1 MGAGSRLARQLT
13 AGRGAQALS
22 AGGLALAGWGT
33 HTACTVPASRE
44 AYVSQSISVP
54 DGLPVLS
61 RGKHRNPRRGACF
74 MELASFIAGE
84 RWSDHP
90 ACTHPLLAEVARTTN
105 DRTSDAGR
113 PLLAPLIPSVVGLI
127 TDDPRADARIALH
140 CALTALPVAPFQ
152 RQRALAVGVHA
163 CQRQLTELGD
173 VEALTAAARVLADV
187 PEAAAW
193 ATAFLGRSGLD
204 RDRSARHFRRS
215 SAPSIVSVAAR
226 GISEAGTP
234 AQDELLRTMLER
246 AIEQCRALVAA
257 PPPVTLDEARWEE
270 AVALT
275 R

>member
-1 MGAGSRLARQLT
+1 M
-13 AGRGAQALS
+13 
-22 AGGLALAGWGT
+22 
-33 HTACTVPASRE
+33 
-44 AYVSQSISVP
+44 SQSISVP

-74 MELASFIAGE
+74 MELASFLAGE

-90 ACTHPLLAEVARTTN
+90 SCTHPLLAEVARTAN
-105 DRTSDAGR
+105 DRTSDADR
-113 PLLAPLIPSVVGLI
+113 PQLAPLIPSVVGLT

-140 CALTALPVAPFQ
+140 CALTALPVAPFS

-163 CQRQLTELGD
+163 CERQLAALGD
-173 VEALTAAARVLADV
+173 VEPLPASARGLADV

-204 RDRSARHFRRS
+204 RDGSPRHFRRS

-226 GISEAGTP
+226 GIAEAATS
-234 AQDELLRTMLER
+234 AQDELLRAMLEG
-246 AIEQCRALVAA
+246 AIEQCRALVPPA
-257 PPPVTLDEARWEE
+257 PVDLDADRWEQ